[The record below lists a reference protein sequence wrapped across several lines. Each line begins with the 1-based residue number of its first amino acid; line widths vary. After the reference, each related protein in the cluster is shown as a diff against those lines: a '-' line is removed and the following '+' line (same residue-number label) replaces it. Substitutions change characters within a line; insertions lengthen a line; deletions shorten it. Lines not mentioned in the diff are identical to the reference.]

1 MCVHSKLPWQP
12 ERARKRHLYSTSGH
26 APTPAAAGS
35 PISVTV
41 TDGRTGMGSHAH
53 LHVRCHGCCL
63 PCRADAGADAVQPL
77 LKLKRSLSLLPYQ
90 VVLVA
95 RLPVP
100 VQLAAAAAP
109 TTTTAQGKQACTS
122 APAHHM
128 VRIARPKF
136 CLAAARAGARVL
148 TAEPSRGQE
157 DLYLTTPAWARDP

>member
-1 MCVHSKLPWQP
+1 
-12 ERARKRHLYSTSGH
+12 
-26 APTPAAAGS
+26 
-35 PISVTV
+35 
-41 TDGRTGMGSHAH
+41 MGSHAH

-63 PCRADAGADAVQPL
+63 PCRAHAGTDATAEAEALAVA
-77 LKLKRSLSLLPYQ
+77 SLLLYQ

-136 CLAAARAGARVL
+136 CLAAASAGARVL
-148 TAEPSRGQE
+148 IAEPNRGQE
-157 DLYLTTPAWARDP
+157 DLTATARAKDPSSTGGESGNG